1 MITLNLTKE
10 EIERLYF
17 IWQRSWTMLD
27 PDEED
32 TIGAKIQDAFI
43 HRDDD
48 IEPEHRHEVE
58 AGYACEVKDII
69 CRRESEGWEFVSMAM
84 SNDND
89 YDYILLF
96 RK

>member
-10 EIERLYF
+10 EIELLHY

-32 TIGAKIQDAFI
+32 TLGRKIQEAFI

-48 IEPEHRHEVE
+48 IEPEHRYEVE
-58 AGYACEVKDII
+58 ECLDNQII
-69 CRRESEGWEFVSMAM
+69 SILDNRNWNGWELVSMTRN
-84 SNDND
+84 NDNH
-89 YDYILLF
+89 YILLF